1 MLYYGTDPEFCIA
14 EHTLIYENEIPIAL
28 AEGRTIVMILGFIH
42 VAAIIVLS
50 LLFLLV
56 DFPLDWQVSP
66 PPNSQT
72 PTRWQCLASSDV

>member
-1 MLYYGTDPEFCIA
+1 MLHSGTDPGFYIT
-14 EHTLIYENEIPIAL
+14 EHTLIYGNEIPIAL

-56 DFPLDWQVSP
+56 DFPLDWQVVP
-66 PPNSQT
+66 PP
-72 PTRWQCLASSDV
+72 LFKD